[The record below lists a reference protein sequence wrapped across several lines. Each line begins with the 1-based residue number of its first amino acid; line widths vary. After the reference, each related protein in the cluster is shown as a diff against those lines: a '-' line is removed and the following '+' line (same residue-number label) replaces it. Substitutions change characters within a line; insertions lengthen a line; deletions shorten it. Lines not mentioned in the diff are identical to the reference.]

1 MLKEKAPEPE
11 VRSICRH
18 DPRPRR
24 VRRCFRSR
32 GERPAT
38 EQREEARLA
47 HLGFLWLV
55 AQVSVTPSAQG
66 MPGGALIGT
75 LLGWL
80 AQLCLYGGVAAMFLG
95 GLSAALSHRSGYAA
109 GGSRGREIVLGGVV
123 AAVLGGLGPTIVNVL
138 YTAAR

>member
-1 MLKEKAPEPE
+1 MLKEKAPELE
-11 VRSICRH
+11 VRSICGH

-24 VRRCFRSR
+24 IRRCFRGR

-38 EQREEARLA
+38 DKLAEARLA
-47 HLGFLWLV
+47 PLSLLWLV
-55 AQVSVTPSAQG
+55 AQVSVTPSADG
-66 MPGGALIGT
+66 MPGGVLIGR
-75 LLGWL
+75 LLAWL

-109 GGSRGREIVLGGVV
+109 GGSRGREVVLGGVA

-138 YTAAR
+138 YAAAR